1 MYIQNIGFDMSKIL
15 KWGNS
20 LALRIPYKVA
30 QSLNLK
36 EGLEI
41 TFEVKNETLIVKQE
55 SEATRK
61 LLNLLNS
68 SEDELDTED
77 YWGKPK
83 GKEEW

>member
-1 MYIQNIGFDMSKIL
+1 MYIQNIGFNMSKIL

-61 LLNLLNS
+61 LLNLLNH
-68 SEDELDTED
+68 SEDEPDTED